1 MPFLGG
7 TIPFLG
13 GTIPFLGGTTRFLG
27 VTLPFLVGT
36 MVNLVV
42 QWSTWWYNGYL
53 VLTIIFQIVEEEI
66 LYHQLI
72 KIQKTT
78 TSLL

>member
-1 MPFLGG
+1 MRKGNFKRVAFFYAMGC
-7 TIPFLG
+7 
-13 GTIPFLGGTTRFLG
+13 
-27 VTLPFLVGT
+27 T